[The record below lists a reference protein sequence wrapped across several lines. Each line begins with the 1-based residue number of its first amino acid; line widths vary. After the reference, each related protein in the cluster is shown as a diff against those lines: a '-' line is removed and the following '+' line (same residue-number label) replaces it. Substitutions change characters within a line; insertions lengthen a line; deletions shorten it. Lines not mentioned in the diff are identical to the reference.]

1 MSDLRRIAGMSLAR
15 GYGVVLSLATL
26 FVSARLLGP
35 EGRGEFA
42 AATAWAALFATL
54 CNLSLGQAL
63 QHRLQAAASKP
74 TLAQQ
79 LGTLGGL
86 AAVLSALALG
96 IAAALYAGTGGALFR
111 GIGPLAMLLALATVP
126 LLVWEQY
133 ASNIVAAA
141 SQTGLLNKAQ
151 YVGRTIGFA
160 AFFLLVMFLGWGVAG
175 ALSAALVGQLLVAL
189 LVAWPLYKMAGKS
202 LRWLQHEVSPLVRSG
217 LMIHLTTVSAFL
229 LDQVSL
235 LLINHHLSKPDVG
248 YYQLAQQMVAL
259 MLIVPQSA
267 LMIIYGGLA
276 NSTPDAYWPR
286 QRCLNWRLLS
296 GLAGLALAAWL
307 LAPLAVPL
315 VAGEAFAPSV
325 PLFRMLLPTV
335 LGISLSLLMTPQW
348 ISRGL
353 LRVNT
358 ALTIATSVVVVGAS
372 FWAIPLFGLDGALWV
387 RLGVYAVW
395 VPLAQI
401 VFWLWCNRQ
410 AARSE

>member
-1 MSDLRRIAGMSLAR
+1 MSDLRRIASMSLAR

-63 QHRLQAAASKP
+63 QHRLQAAAGKP
-74 TLAQQ
+74 TLAEQ

-86 AAVLSALALG
+86 AALLSALALG
-96 IAAALYAGTGGALFR
+96 AAAALYAGTAGALFK

-141 SQTGLLNKAQ
+141 SQTGLLNRAQ

-160 AFFLLVMFLGWGVAG
+160 AFFLLVMYLGWGVAG

-189 LVAWPLYKMAGKS
+189 LVAWPLFRLAGRS
-202 LRWLQHEVSPLVRSG
+202 LRWLRHEVSPLLRSG
-217 LMIHLTTVSAFL
+217 LLIHLTTVSAFL

-276 NSTPDAYWPR
+276 HATPNAYWPR
-286 QRCLNWRLLS
+286 QRRLNWRLLA

-307 LAPLAVPL
+307 LAPLLVPL
-315 VAGEAFAPSV
+315 VAGAAFGPSV

-358 ALTIATSVVVVGAS
+358 ALTIVTSVVVVGAS
-372 FWAIPLFGLDGALWV
+372 FWAIPLFGLDGAVWV

-410 AARSE
+410 AAKE

>member
-1 MSDLRRIAGMSLAR
+1 MSLAR

-74 TLAQQ
+74 ALAQQ

-96 IAAALYAGTGGALFR
+96 IAAALYVGTDGTLFR

-160 AFFLLVMFLGWGVAG
+160 AFFLLVMVLGWDVAG
-175 ALSAALVGQLLVAL
+175 ALGAALLGQFLVAL
-189 LVAWPLYKMAGKS
+189 LVAWPLYRMAGKS
-202 LRWLQHEVSPLVRSG
+202 LRWLQHEVPPLLRSG

-229 LDQVSL
+229 LDQASL

-276 NSTPDAYWPR
+276 HSTPDAYWPR
-286 QRCLNWRLLS
+286 QRRLNWRLLG

-315 VAGEAFAPSV
+315 VAGQAFGPSV
-325 PLFRMLLPTV
+325 PLFRLLLPTV

-353 LRVNT
+353 LRVNMG
-358 ALTIATSVVVVGAS
+358 LTIATSVAVVAAS
-372 FWAIPLFGLDGALWV
+372 FWAIPRYGLDGAVWV
-387 RLGVYAVW
+387 RLAGYAVW

-410 AARSE
+410 AAKE